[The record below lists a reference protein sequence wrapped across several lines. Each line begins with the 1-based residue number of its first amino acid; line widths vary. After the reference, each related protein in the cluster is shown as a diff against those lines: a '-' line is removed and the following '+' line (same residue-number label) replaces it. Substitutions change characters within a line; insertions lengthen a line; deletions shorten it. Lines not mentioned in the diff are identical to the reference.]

1 MINRRFALLAGVA
14 FLVSTIA
21 FELPTDAKGGG
32 GEVRLIAF
40 LGGSPTQP
48 LASGKAVYRKR
59 DTSVRL
65 SVEVEDLRGVRR
77 VNVSVG
83 GVNVG
88 SARVAA
94 GTADLNLS
102 GGAVPAVTTG
112 TVVQV
117 FDARTGQVV
126 AEGTF

>member
-14 FLVSTIA
+14 LFVSTIA
-21 FELPTDAKGGG
+21 LELPSNAKGGD
-32 GEVRLIAF
+32 ELRLIAF

-59 DTSVRL
+59 GTSVRL
-65 SVEVEDLRGVRR
+65 SVEVEDLRGVDR

-83 GVNVG
+83 GVKVG
-88 SARVAA
+88 SALVAA

-102 GGAVPAVTTG
+102 GGAVPAVSRG

-117 FDARTGQVV
+117 FDAKGQLV
-126 AEGTF
+126 AEGSF